1 MRSGFLLEPETG
13 NEGAP
18 SSSQL
23 DGAPGETPPVHAQDA
38 AGVQGPLGAK
48 ATPGVPVLQSR
59 AGRAWWSVVPALVA
73 AAVMLVFVFQNR
85 QDAKVSFLAWSGR
98 FPLAL
103 ALLVA
108 AALGALV
115 VFGLGSVRI
124 LQLRKAVRH
133 RHGLGETTPESR

>member
-1 MRSGFLLEPETG
+1 M
-13 NEGAP
+13 
-18 SSSQL
+18 
-23 DGAPGETPPVHAQDA
+23 
-38 AGVQGPLGAK
+38 
-48 ATPGVPVLQSR
+48 
-59 AGRAWWSVVPALVA
+59 VPALVA

-133 RHGLGETTPESR
+133 RHQLGETTRENQ